1 MVEEEP
7 LVPLRPFLK
16 WPGGKRWAASK
27 IAALVKTYLSG
38 KYYEPFLGGAAV
50 FFHLRPEQAILGDI
64 NADLVNVY
72 RVVRDRPD
80 EVQSALRQLSVS
92 KYRYDSFRS
101 SMPRSQIDRAV
112 RFLYLN
118 RTCFGGIYRLNK
130 SGLFNVPYGGGQRT
144 PRILWKTDLLANAS
158 TALGDAELFTEDFGT
173 ALKKAGKGDVVY
185 CDPAYTVAHDNNA
198 FVRYNES
205 NFSWEDQVRLA
216 KLAHSAVARGAVVIV
231 SNAHHRSIRSLYPTA
246 SRRVLHR
253 TSVIN
258 PNAKHRREVSEYL
271 LILKPDKSSAHALRF
286 K

>member
-7 LVPLRPFLK
+7 VDPVRPFLK

-27 IAALVKTYLSG
+27 IAALVRTHLSG
-38 KYYEPFLGGAAV
+38 RYYEPFLGGAAV

-72 RVVRDRPD
+72 RVIRERADDVKA
-80 EVQSALRQLSVS
+80 ALRQLSVS
-92 KYRYDSFRS
+92 KRRYDIVRS
-101 SMPRSQIDRAV
+101 STPRSQLDRAV

-130 SGLFNVPYGGGQRT
+130 SGRFNVPYGGGQRT
-144 PRILWKTDLLANAS
+144 PQLLWKTDLLENAAS
-158 TALGDAELFTEDFGT
+158 ALDGAELVTEDFGS

-205 NFSWEDQVRLA
+205 NFSWDDQIRLA
-216 KLAHSAVARGAVVIV
+216 KLAKSAVARGAVVIV
-231 SNAHHRSIRSLYPTA
+231 SNAHHKSIRSLYPTA
-246 SRRVLHR
+246 SRNVLHR
-253 TSVIN
+253 TSLIN
-258 PNAKHRREVSEYL
+258 PAAENRRAVSEYL
-271 LILKPDKSSAHALRF
+271 LVLTPD
-286 K
+286 

>member
-27 IAALVKTYLSG
+27 IAALVKTYLSR

-50 FFHLRPEQAILGDI
+50 FFHLRPEQASLGDI

-92 KYRYDSFRS
+92 KRRYDSFRS
-101 SMPRSQIDRAV
+101 SKPRSHLDRAV

-158 TALGDAELFTEDFGT
+158 TALGDAELLTEDFGV
-173 ALKKAGKGDVVY
+173 ALKRAGKGDVVY

-205 NFSWEDQVRLA
+205 NFSWEDQIRLA
-216 KLAHSAVARGAVVIV
+216 KLAQNAVARGAVVIV
-231 SNAHHRSIRSLYPTA
+231 SNAHHKSIRSLYPTA
-246 SRRVLHR
+246 SRKVLHR
-253 TSVIN
+253 TSLIN
-258 PNAKHRREVSEYL
+258 PEATNRRAVSEYL
-271 LILKPDKSSAHALRF
+271 LVLTPDNS
-286 K
+286 